1 MRENTMKASL
11 NKIEIYNTYPLKV
24 MFPSTEIPPSAKRAQ
39 KNTFVDNQR
48 LLAARY
54 LCFERLLTAT
64 YIWLLD

>member
-24 MFPSTEIPPSAKRAQ
+24 MFPSTEMSPSAKPAQ
-39 KNTFVDNQR
+39 TTFVDNR
-48 LLAARY
+48 IHLAASC